1 MRSGRSNDR
10 VTATANDGS
19 WPVAA
24 VALLSCEQP
33 AHRHCCQGIDFL
45 MLRADADKFDMDDTN
60 SEAVATNSR

>member
-1 MRSGRSNDR
+1 M
-10 VTATANDGS
+10 TNDGS
-19 WPVAA
+19 WPIAA